1 MRILLAEHHNQVR
14 RALRTLLEE
23 KTGHVLVGEVMD
35 RAALFE
41 QTTLKQPDLVL
52 LDWELPGHTGNN
64 IITDLHALDSP
75 TRVIVL
81 STHIE
86 AKEDFLSAGAD
97 AFVSKGDSPEKLLE
111 ALEHLQSTID
121 KLQKEGIY
129 SNYTQN

>member
-52 LDWELPGHTGNN
+52 LDWELPGHTG
-64 IITDLHALDSP
+64 
-75 TRVIVL
+75 R
-81 STHIE
+81 TH
-86 AKEDFLSAGAD
+86 LSAK
-97 AFVSKGDSPEKLLE
+97 VIHQKSYWRLWSICSPQLTSYRKKEYI
-111 ALEHLQSTID
+111 QTIP
-121 KLQKEGIY
+121 KIRRGLPLFPGRR
-129 SNYTQN
+129 NR